1 MARGQRDRHAIPLE
15 VALRTLDRHF
25 WLARALTLA
34 VVSALLGRGA
44 ARWIEARYLL
54 TQPSPA
60 RRVRTGDPPTG
71 GIARS
76 KDAAAVLRR
85 NLFCSTCPPLVEV
98 PAAAATTED
107 DAPTK
112 TDLPVSLI
120 ATLATEDT
128 TMSLA
133 ILRDGDTRRTG
144 AYRAGAL
151 LRWGVR
157 GDHVEER
164 RVYLRKEDGRL
175 TYLDLPEAARGA
187 ATQATPI
194 PAAPADRDLD
204 TGIRRLAN
212 GRYTIQ
218 RSLLD
223 KLLGDMN
230 GLARTAR
237 IIPASANGR
246 ATGFR
251 FVAIRPNTFY
261 ARIGL
266 QNGDV
271 VRAINGHE
279 MTSPDRALD
288 VYSKLRSASHLNL
301 AVLRGAQPINI
312 DYDIV
317 VR

>member
-1 MARGQRDRHAIPLE
+1 MARGQRERHAIPLE
-15 VALRTLDRHF
+15 VAVRTLDRHF
-25 WLARALTLA
+25 WLARALTIA
-34 VVSALLGRGA
+34 AVSALLGRGA
-44 ARWIEARYLL
+44 ARWVEARYLL
-54 TQPSPA
+54 TQPAA
-60 RRVRTGDPPTG
+60 RRGRTGDPPSLSMT
-71 GIARS
+71 RS
-76 KDAAAVLRR
+76 KDAAAILRR
-85 NLFCSTCPPLVEV
+85 NLFCSTCPPLIEASAV
-98 PAAAATTED
+98 ATVDED
-107 DAPTK
+107 DTPTK

-120 ATLATEDT
+120 ATLGTEDT

-157 GDHVEER
+157 IDHVEER
-164 RVYLRKEDGRL
+164 RVYLRREDGRL
-175 TYLDLPEAARGA
+175 TYLDLPEPARGA
-187 ATQATPI
+187 TSQAPPV
-194 PAAPADRDLD
+194 PASPGDRDLD
-204 TGIRRLAN
+204 SGIRRLAN

-251 FVAIRPNTFY
+251 FVAIKPDTFY

-279 MTSPDRALD
+279 MTSPDRALE

-301 AVLRGAQPINI
+301 AVLRGAQPMNI

-317 VR
+317 MR